1 MPISLRR
8 VLVFAAAAL
17 TATVSAT
24 FARGAGSPAWA
35 IRDARIVSPG
45 APVIDKGTV
54 VLRNGLIEAAGAGI
68 AVPPDAVVIDGA
80 GLSVYPGLID
90 LANSPAP
97 AEAAGAAG
105 RGAAPAGGGGAAPA
119 NTTLADLERARRAA
133 LLRADV
139 DAARTAN
146 VPAAEMRRLTA
157 AGITSVLAVPPGG
170 LLRGQ
175 SALINVAPPPD
186 APHISV
192 VGDYRQGVAIVRSP
206 VASHI
211 AFNTGRG
218 AAGYPGSLLGYIAFV
233 RQSLLDAQWQRD
245 ARAYSERHTN
255 EPRPIFE
262 PVLDALA
269 PVLEGKIPVAF
280 EASSNVEIQ
289 RALSM
294 AREFKLTPIIVGA
307 AEAAPLAADLK
318 AANARV
324 IYSLNFPVEPGRGGR
339 GAQGRGGAGAAGGAP
354 PPEETVRARQ
364 LRVNAPKVPAALLAA
379 GVPFAFGSS
388 GLQNPA
394 DFVRNA
400 ARTVSEGG
408 LSADAALRALTSGA
422 ATLAGAG
429 DRLGTIAAGR
439 IANVIVTEGDLFA
452 ANARIR
458 HVFVDGYPIEI
469 VETPAETGR
478 GRAGS

>member
-1 MPISLRR
+1 MTIRIRR
-8 VLVFAAAAL
+8 FLVFAAAAL
-17 TATVSAT
+17 TAVITSGLAT
-24 FARGAGSPAWA
+24 GSMMGAAPAASPAWA
-35 IRDARIVSPG
+35 IRGARVVSPG
-45 APVIDKGTV
+45 RPVIDKGTV
-54 VLRNGLIEAAGAGI
+54 VLRNGLIEAVGAD
-68 AVPPDAVVIDGA
+68 APVPPDAVVIDGA

-90 LANSPAP
+90 MANAP
-97 AEAAGAAG
+97 EAPDAAAAAG
-105 RGAAPAGGGGAAPA
+105 RAGGGAPA
-119 NTTLADLERARRAA
+119 NTATLVELERARRAA
-133 LLRADV
+133 LLRPDV
-139 DAARTAN
+139 EAARTAT
-146 VPAAEMRRLTA
+146 VAAADMRRLAA
-157 AGITSVLAVPPGG
+157 AGVTTVLAAPAAG

-175 SALINVAPPPD
+175 SALINVAAPPD
-186 APHISV
+186 SPHIGNL
-192 VGDYRQGVAIVRSP
+192 GDYRQGLAIVRAP

-218 AAGYPGSLLGYIAFV
+218 AGGGYPGSLLGYIAFI

-245 ARAYSERHTN
+245 ARAYAERHTDQ
-255 EPRPIFE
+255 PRPVFE

-269 PVLEGKIPVAF
+269 PVLDGKMPAAF

-289 RALSM
+289 RVLSM

-339 GAQGRGGAGAAGGAP
+339 GAQGRGGPAP
-354 PPEETVRARQ
+354 EDETVRARR
-364 LRVNAPKVPAALLAA
+364 LRLDAPKVPAVLLAA

-388 GLQNPA
+388 GLMNPA
-394 DFVRNA
+394 DFLRNA

-408 LSADAALRALTSGA
+408 LSADEALRALTVNA

-429 DRLGTIAAGR
+429 DRLGTIATGR

-452 ANARIR
+452 TNARIR
-458 HVFVDGYPIEI
+458 HVFVDGYPVDIA
-469 VETPAETGR
+469 ETPAAETGR
-478 GRAGS
+478 GRGGQ